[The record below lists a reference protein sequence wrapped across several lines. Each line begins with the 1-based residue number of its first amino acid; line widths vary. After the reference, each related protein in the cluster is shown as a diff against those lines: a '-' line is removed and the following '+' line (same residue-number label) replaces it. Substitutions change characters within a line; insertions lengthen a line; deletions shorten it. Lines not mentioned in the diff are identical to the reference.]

1 MLHQAHRGFE
11 TLLSEIAKRFKF
23 AWSCISKQLRT
34 ITGLNSK

>member
-23 AWSCISKQLRT
+23 ASCISKQLRT
-34 ITGLNSK
+34 ITELNSK